1 LKTTAGMHR
10 FSWDMHYDPIAG
22 GGGGGRGGGGGG
34 AAVPHRTYGG
44 VNSPWVAPGAY
55 GVRLTVN
62 GKSMAQPI
70 MVRMDPRVKIT
81 PEVQEIFTLTAQM
94 EDNAHNAEAAYKDAR
109 ALVAKIEA
117 RPESRATE
125 ALLEQLEEMAPPE
138 PVAPAGGGRGG
149 RGGGGGGRGAA
160 AEPAAPANL
169 SNIAGQMVGAVQGMQ
184 AAEMPPTAAQLLAVN
199 REQAAYSALMAKWAA
214 LKAKASG
221 QAAPA
226 AAKQ

>member
-1 LKTTAGMHR
+1 
-10 FSWDMHYDPIAG
+10 
-22 GGGGGRGGGGGG
+22 
-34 AAVPHRTYGG
+34 
-44 VNSPWVAPGAY
+44 
-55 GVRLTVN
+55 VRLTVN
-62 GKSMAQPI
+62 GKSMAQPL
-70 MVRMDPRVKIT
+70 MVRLDPRVKIT

-94 EDNAHNAEAAYKDAR
+94 EDNAHIAEAAYKDAR
-109 ALVAKIEA
+109 ALVKKIEA

-169 SNIAGQMVGAVQGMQ
+169 STIAGRMVGAVQAMQ

-221 QAAPA
+221 QAAPTA
-226 AAKQ
+226 AAPPAAK